1 MKRVPV
7 DSVLRDM
14 ALLALLFLSL
24 LFLGCGQETDQP
36 EPAAQPV
43 AISEPEE
50 PPAAALEA
58 VIVFTIGEVA
68 IGQGNSWYDAE
79 IGVVLEPDAVIRV
92 GAASYCELQLGSLA
106 VVRVDADTAL
116 AVASLSE
123 PGSPEAA
130 AINLERGT
138 VASKVRRI
146 IGTESFEVR
155 TATVTAGVRGTEF
168 VVTQQGPGE
177 TVVAVQD
184 GAVEL
189 SPPGVALGDI
199 RREAQDKGPEAQAAV
214 GRLQAAL
221 PVVSAGQ
228 QVTLDQQRS
237 DEMSAALGQPA
248 AQLLQVVRA
257 AEPDARALEEVGGR
271 IAAAQQTLD
280 RAAPREAISSQ
291 SRTRLEPAA
300 DLQFRDLDALP
311 HARPQQ
317 RPEPPPD
324 AEPPAAETAAVRTD
338 PAPAA
343 PPQPAAPTAVPAPTP
358 SPTPAAQPQP
368 PQRVL
373 LSVTVTPADAEIT
386 VNGRRV
392 GRGSWSDRFEVAER
406 VSLAA
411 GRPGFASVQQS
422 VTIGSGPNEVHLRLD
437 PRPVE
442 ARFAVSSVAPAGGI
456 AADGNHVVVMDRDG
470 RLAAYDLSGRRLW
483 QIATD
488 NSAVQFGRP
497 VIADGVVYA
506 SGAREL
512 VAVELNSGRVLLRH
526 QLSADE
532 ANPFGHRPALADGE
546 LYFTAGDRI
555 VVRQAR
561 SAQIV
566 REIPLPASTR
576 MSPSI
581 RGDQLLLADQRGQF
595 FVINRHSAAVVASV
609 ATPAAQPVSQA
620 VARAGERALFSGRRD
635 TVVSIDLSGERV
647 AWTQSIDGQAL
658 FEDPVIA
665 GAGVYLHSEDRLF
678 GLRLSDGVPLFEPL
692 SGVTTAAVHLDGLLF
707 AGHADGALLGLDPA
721 SGRVDRRLN
730 LAGIPARL
738 VAHQGRLL
746 IGMQGGELWV
756 VHPAGIVPSR

>member
-7 DSVLRDM
+7 DSVLRGM

-24 LFLGCGQETDQP
+24 LLLGCGQEKDQAQ
-36 EPAAQPV
+36 PAAQAV

-50 PPAAALEA
+50 PPAPAPQA

-123 PGSPEAA
+123 PGRPEAA

-214 GRLQAAL
+214 GQLQAAL

-257 AEPDARALEEVGGR
+257 ADPDAHALEEVGGR

-280 RAAPREAISSQ
+280 RAAPREAISPQ

-311 HARPQQ
+311 RARPQQ

-343 PPQPAAPTAVPAPTP
+343 PPQPLQPAAPTAAPA
-358 SPTPAAQPQP
+358 PTPAAQPQP

-373 LSVTVTPADAEIT
+373 LSVTVIPADAEIT

-411 GRPGFASVQQS
+411 GRPGFAPVQQS

-456 AADGNHVVVMDRDG
+456 AADGNRVVVMDRDG

-497 VIADGVVYA
+497 VIADGVVYT

-512 VAVELNSGRVLLRH
+512 AAVELDTGQVLLRH

-566 REIPLPASTR
+566 REISLPASTR

-595 FVINRHSAAVVASV
+595 FVIDRRSAAVVASV

-620 VARAGERALFSGRRD
+620 VARSGERALFSGRRD
-635 TVVSIDLSGERV
+635 TVVSIDLSGARV

-678 GLRLSDGVPLFEPL
+678 GLRLSDGVPLFEPV

-721 SGRVDRRLN
+721 SGRVVRRLN
-730 LAGIPARL
+730 LAGIPSRL

-756 VHPAGIVPSR
+756 VHPAGIVASR